1 MSSPSPKDSTSTRE
15 VLAIVGGGL
24 LVLVC
29 CAGPALLAAGVLGA
43 AAGVL
48 RNPVLVAVA
57 GLVVAI
63 AVGAL
68 ALRRAGDR
76 AKQSRCPPPA
86 DSGAGELA
94 APGRPR
100 AAGLPSLP
108 TARSK
113 RCVSDW

>member
-43 AAGVL
+43 AGGVL

-57 GLVVAI
+57 VLVVAV
-63 AVGAL
+63 AVSAL
-68 ALRRAGDR
+68 VLRRAGGPR
-76 AKQSRCPPPA
+76 QAVALPA
-86 DSGAGELA
+86 TRRQRG
-94 APGRPR
+94 
-100 AAGLPSLP
+100 
-108 TARSK
+108 
-113 RCVSDW
+113 

>member
-15 VLAIVGGGL
+15 VLAIIGGGL

-43 AAGVL
+43 AVGVL
-48 RNPVLVAVA
+48 RNPVTVAVA
-57 GLVVAI
+57 VLVLAV

-76 AKQSRCPPPA
+76 AKQWRCPPPA
-86 DSGAGELA
+86 DAEASELA
-94 APGRPR
+94 APGRR
-100 AAGLPSLP
+100 EGGGSAEPS
-108 TARSK
+108 RRK
-113 RCVSDW
+113 E